1 MCMIAVNDPAHRGV
15 IAQALGVFNILI
27 PCEPTE
33 HRLSQHSNECMPCI
47 LAGAGVSETGR
58 LPGVVNIIPQS
69 QDVRSRPRFASLMLS
84 VSFPA

>member
-1 MCMIAVNDPAHRGV
+1 MIAVNNPAHRGV

-33 HRLSQHSNECMPCI
+33 HRLSQHSDECMPCI

-58 LPGVVNIIPQS
+58 LRAWSI
-69 QDVRSRPRFASLMLS
+69 
-84 VSFPA
+84 SFPSAKMSDQDPGSHH